1 MYQFVHIESY
11 SRVTPKTGKQGG
23 HSVSSIINE
32 AIRREGSIPHISS
45 PAAPIY
51 LYGDSLEA
59 IEEKCTDW
67 AASISDIRG
76 HKTRR
81 DALCLLA
88 GVVSAESGTSSEA
101 WEELKADTV
110 AWLQEKYGDRLKA
123 VIEHTDEAHPHLHF
137 YCVPLHGERFEQ
149 MHDGKRAAAAL
160 KAKRKGEQNM
170 AYKHAMRAFQD
181 EFSDKVGIPNG
192 MARFGPRK
200 RRLSRDSWKQEQ
212 AQAVAISKALRGSE
226 ELRQATINQ
235 ATTMIHDVTREVSKI
250 ERIAFQRGETRG
262 LDNFIQKSFAGKL
275 MELILGVSRENKKLS
290 GSLRNAEESL
300 VRWKLKAARYEE
312 KAKEL
317 MGRLMLIKPRYR
329 DLEAEFSRMTRLKN
343 TLEETNRKL
352 EQSEQQLDRAKSAI
366 GTKDATIEMYR
377 RREAEREAMALNF
390 KKCIKRCIQMKP
402 RTNLAYRFSMDTF
415 ET

>member
-45 PAAPIY
+45 PSAPIF
-51 LYGDSLEA
+51 LYGGSLES
-59 IEEKCTDW
+59 IEEKCNEW
-67 AASISDIRG
+67 AASLSDLRG

-88 GVVSAESGTSSEA
+88 GVVSAESVISSEA
-101 WEELKADTV
+101 WQKLKADTL
-110 AWLQEKYGDRLKA
+110 AWLQEKYGGRLQA

-149 MHDGKRAAAAL
+149 LHDGKRAAAAL
-160 KAKRKGEQNM
+160 KAKRKSEQNA

-212 AQAVAISKALRGSE
+212 AQVIAISKALRGSE
-226 ELRQATINQ
+226 ELRLATIDQ
-235 ATTMIHDVTREVSKI
+235 ATTMIDEVTREVSEIK
-250 ERIAFQRGETRG
+250 RIAIKSGEAKG
-262 LDNFIQKSFAGKL
+262 LDNFIQKNFAGKL
-275 MELILGVSRENKKLS
+275 VELIFGVSRQNKKLVRR
-290 GSLRNAEESL
+290 LRNAEESL
-300 VRWKLKAARYEE
+300 ARWKSKAVRYEE
-312 KAKEL
+312 KGREL
-317 MGRLMLIKPRYR
+317 LGRLMLIKPRYR
-329 DLEAEFSRMTRLKN
+329 DLEAEFSRMARLKT
-343 TLEETNRKL
+343 TLEETKRKL
-352 EQSEQQLDRAKSAI
+352 EQSEQQLDRTEGALGI
-366 GTKDATIEMYR
+366 RDATIEMYR
-377 RREAEREAMALNF
+377 RRESERETIALDY
-390 KKCIKRCIQMKP
+390 KKMHQKVHS
-402 RTNLAYRFSMDTF
+402 N
-415 ET
+415 ETSHEPVI

>member
-32 AIRREGSIPHISS
+32 AIRREGSIPHISYPS
-45 PAAPIY
+45 APIY
-51 LYGDSLEA
+51 LYGGSLEA
-59 IEEKCTDW
+59 IEEKCNEW
-67 AASISDIRG
+67 AASISDLRG

-88 GVVSAESGTSSEA
+88 GVVSAESVISSEA
-101 WEELKADTV
+101 WEKLKADTV
-110 AWLQEKYGDRLKA
+110 AWLQEKYGDRLQA

-149 MHDGKRAAAAL
+149 LHDGKRAAAAL
-160 KAKRKGEQNM
+160 KAKRKSEQNV

-212 AQAVAISKALRGSE
+212 AQVIAISKALRRSE
-226 ELRQATINQ
+226 ELRLATIDQ
-235 ATTMIHDVTREVSKI
+235 ATTMIHEVTREVSEI
-250 ERIAFQRGETRG
+250 ERIAVQRGETRG
-262 LDNFIQKSFAGKL
+262 LDNFIQKSFSGKL
-275 MELILGVSRENKKLS
+275 VELILGVSRENKKLIS
-290 GSLRNAEESL
+290 RLRNAEESL
-300 VRWKLKAARYEE
+300 ARWKSIAVRHEE

-317 MGRLMLIKPRYR
+317 LGRLMFIKPRYR
-329 DLEAEFSRMTRLKN
+329 DLEAEFSRMARLKC
-343 TLEETNRKL
+343 TLEETQRKL
-352 EQSEQQLDRAKSAI
+352 EQSEQQLDRAKGALGI
-366 GTKDATIEMYR
+366 KDATIEMYR
-377 RREAEREAMALNF
+377 RRESEKETIALDY
-390 KKCIKRCIQMKP
+390 KKMHQKVYP
-402 RTNLAYRFSMDTF
+402 N
-415 ET
+415 ETPCEPGI

>member
-23 HSVSSIINE
+23 HSVSTIINE

-45 PAAPIY
+45 PSAPIY
-51 LYGDSLEA
+51 LYGGSLEA
-59 IEEKCTDW
+59 IEEKCNEW
-67 AASISDIRG
+67 AASISDLRG

-88 GVVSAESGTSSEA
+88 GVVSAESVISSEA
-101 WEELKADTV
+101 WEKLKADTV
-110 AWLQEKYGDRLKA
+110 AWLQEKYGDRLQA

-149 MHDGKRAAAAL
+149 LHDGKRAAAAL
-160 KAKRKGEQNM
+160 KAKRKSEQNV

-212 AQAVAISKALRGSE
+212 AQVIAISKALRGSE
-226 ELRQATINQ
+226 ELRLATIVQ
-235 ATTMIHDVTREVSKI
+235 ATTMIHEVTREVSEI
-250 ERIAFQRGETRG
+250 ERIAVQRGETRG

-275 MELILGVSRENKKLS
+275 VELILGVSRENKKLV
-290 GSLRNAEESL
+290 GRLRNAEESL
-300 VRWKLKAARYEE
+300 ARWKSRAVRYEE

-317 MGRLMLIKPRYR
+317 LGRLKFIKPRYR
-329 DLEAEFSRMTRLKN
+329 DLEAEFSRMARLKN
-343 TLEETNRKL
+343 TLEETKRKL
-352 EQSEQQLDRAKSAI
+352 EQSEQQLDRAKGALGI
-366 GTKDATIEMYR
+366 RDATIEMYR
-377 RREAEREAMALNF
+377 CRESERETIALNY
-390 KKCIKRCIQMKP
+390 KKMHQKVYP
-402 RTNLAYRFSMDTF
+402 N
-415 ET
+415 ETSYEPGI

>member
-45 PAAPIY
+45 PSAPIF
-51 LYGDSLEA
+51 LYGGSLES
-59 IEEKCTDW
+59 IEEKCNEW
-67 AASISDIRG
+67 AASISDLRG

-88 GVVSAESGTSSEA
+88 GVVSAESVISSEA
-101 WEELKADTV
+101 WQKLKADTL
-110 AWLQEKYGDRLKA
+110 AWLQEKYGGRLQA

-149 MHDGKRAAAAL
+149 LHDGKRAAAAL
-160 KAKRKGEQNM
+160 KAKRKSEQNV

-212 AQAVAISKALRGSE
+212 AQVIAISKALRGSE
-226 ELRQATINQ
+226 ELRLATIDQ
-235 ATTMIHDVTREVSKI
+235 ATTMIDEVTREVSEIK
-250 ERIAFQRGETRG
+250 RIAIESGEARG
-262 LDNFIQKSFAGKL
+262 LDNFIQKNFAGKL
-275 MELILGVSRENKKLS
+275 VELIFGVSRQNKKLVRR
-290 GSLRNAEESL
+290 LRNAEESL
-300 VRWKLKAARYEE
+300 ARWKSKAVRYEE
-312 KAKEL
+312 KGREL
-317 MGRLMLIKPRYR
+317 LGRLMFIKPRYR
-329 DLEAEFSRMTRLKN
+329 DLEAEFSRMARLKT
-343 TLEETNRKL
+343 TLEETKRKL
-352 EQSEQQLDRAKSAI
+352 EQSEQQLDRTEGALGI
-366 GTKDATIEMYR
+366 RDATIEMYR
-377 RREAEREAMALNF
+377 RRESERETIALDY
-390 KKCIKRCIQMKP
+390 KKMHQKVHS
-402 RTNLAYRFSMDTF
+402 N
-415 ET
+415 ETSHEPVI